1 MHVDRLLML
10 CLLSFIENKAVV
22 LLLWNGL
29 LRWLKHSKLSIQNVH
44 VLRVSQRRTIWLHC
58 FVHSTQCRGSYARS
72 LVRKIHNAARFAV
85 SFREFECSYELRT
98 SLHVRRRN
106 KLHTKNPKKN
116 TAKRKIF
123 NNYILNNMVTAASV
137 WFSSFS
143 SVRVCV
149 RTTFYQKC
157 TTQFVPF

>member
-1 MHVDRLLML
+1 ML

-29 LRWLKHSKLSIQNVH
+29 LQWLKHSKLCIQNVH

-58 FVHSTQCRGSYARS
+58 FVHSMQCRGSYAKS
-72 LVRKIHNAARFAV
+72 SVRKIHNAACFAV
-85 SFREFECSYELRT
+85 SFRVFKCWYELST
-98 SLHVRRRN
+98 SLYVRRRN

-116 TAKRKIF
+116 TAKRKILKNF
-123 NNYILNNMVTAASV
+123 MLTLHNTVTAAPV
-137 WFSSFS
+137 WFSSFP

-149 RTTFYQKC
+149 RATFYQKC
-157 TTQFVPF
+157 TAQFVPF